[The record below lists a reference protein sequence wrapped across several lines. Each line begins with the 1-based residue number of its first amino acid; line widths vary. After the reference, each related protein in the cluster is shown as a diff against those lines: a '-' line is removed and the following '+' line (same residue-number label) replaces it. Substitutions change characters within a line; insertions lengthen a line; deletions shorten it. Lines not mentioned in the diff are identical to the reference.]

1 MLGLLVLPAALLS
14 SPRAFADTISL
25 NLTAPVQ
32 SGTAGSTVF
41 FSATVAAPGT
51 NAGTVFL
58 NGDSFDVTSPLK
70 LDDSGFASFPLSLD
84 PGDSV

>member
-1 MLGLLVLPAALLS
+1 MPGLLVLPAALLS

-41 FSATVAAPGT
+41 FSATVAPGT

-58 NGDSFDVTSPLK
+58 NGDSFDVTSPLR